1 MRLLR
6 RLSFLIYSMSRTRLE
21 TDVSKNSTLDCT
33 NIVQKD
39 GRVNSLANHETYVFV
54 ESLLSE
60 LQSTYDTIK
69 QLNDSMILGDRKSK
83 FITMS

>member
-21 TDVSKNSTLDCT
+21 TDVSYNSTLDCT

-39 GRVNSLANHETYVFV
+39 GRVNSLAILFCCKVKVWLSKV
-54 ESLLSE
+54 EGYQKCYFIFS
-60 LQSTYDTIK
+60 
-69 QLNDSMILGDRKSK
+69 NDY
-83 FITMS
+83 T